1 MQGAQIREDRGG
13 TRSRNLAQN
22 ADRACKL
29 VSQECKLDGSSSSDL
44 RKYALNSLFKYE
56 MRNNKMA
63 VEKLCSGEN
72 IVCI

>member
-1 MQGAQIREDRGG
+1 MQGAQGG

-29 VSQECKLDGSSSSDL
+29 VSQECKLIGRSSSDL
-44 RKYALNSLFKYE
+44 RKYVLNSLFKYE